1 MCVKIVF
8 IGAERDSL
16 KRLSIGGYE
25 GGNGYIY
32 CIVDTLNIPAESIIL
47 NMISSIIFE
56 KNTLHAVLLRYRRR
70 EKVAR

>member
-1 MCVKIVF
+1 MF

-56 KNTLHAVLLRYRRR
+56 KKHITRGTFTLQKKGESR
-70 EKVAR
+70 EIMML